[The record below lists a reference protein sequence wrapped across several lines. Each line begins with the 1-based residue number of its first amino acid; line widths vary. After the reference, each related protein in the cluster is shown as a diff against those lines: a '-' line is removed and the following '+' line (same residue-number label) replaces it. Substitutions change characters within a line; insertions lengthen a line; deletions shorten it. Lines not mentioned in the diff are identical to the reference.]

1 MYINLT
7 WLAVVG
13 VTALLSG
20 VLARA
25 KAVASSLCV
34 IGRGPVAPLWLRDT
48 GRIPAE
54 APALLEGPA
63 GLPCCI
69 HVDTQEYIKALC
81 IISSPK
87 HAIWCWLSTRVT
99 HGLEI
104 FLIIRHALKHEAS
117 CQMKMISCIF
127 LVKKKKTYW
136 VNNMSVK
143 QYLEYKTNIF
153 CACVCSILKSQ
164 AVYCKQ

>member
-1 MYINLT
+1 MCLYIFFEMQIYLT
-7 WLAVVG
+7 WLEVVG

-63 GLPCCI
+63 GLPCYT
-69 HVDTQEYIKALC
+69 HSDTGKETFRPLASSDFLC
-81 IISSPK
+81 
-87 HAIWCWLSTRVT
+87 
-99 HGLEI
+99 
-104 FLIIRHALKHEAS
+104 
-117 CQMKMISCIF
+117 MISD
-127 LVKKKKTYW
+127 V
-136 VNNMSVK
+136 
-143 QYLEYKTNIF
+143 E
-153 CACVCSILKSQ
+153 
-164 AVYCKQ
+164 